1 MLSGR
6 LAACGESP
14 GCNSDCGDLSGCVV
28 FFLLWGGSGFE
39 MDFGMK

>member
-14 GCNSDCGDLSGCVV
+14 GCNSVCGDLSGCV
-28 FFLLWGGSGFE
+28 FSLLWGGSGFE